1 MSKYLIINADDFGM
15 CRAANLATMELL
27 ECGGITSATIMPPCS
42 WAPEACAFAKDHPQ
56 YAIGVHLTFTSEW
69 GRYRWSPVNACNTDS
84 LRDEY
89 GYMYKSSA
97 EVEKNADLDE
107 IEGEIRAQV
116 ELLKKLGL
124 NPSHLDNHMG
134 SLYGIETGRFEI
146 LQLVFDIAGDYGLP
160 FRFPSTFTTEQMKNR
175 TLDINIDETAVRFL
189 FNKFSTYAAEKG
201 VAIPDY
207 LMPHEWD
214 KQNSQSYEAFRD
226 YMFEHLKTI
235 PEGVTELYIH
245 PSLEC
250 DELKGTSSVW
260 FRRVWEHKLFA
271 DPATRQYIESLGIQL
286 INYRDLAQMKK

>member
-1 MSKYLIINADDFGM
+1 MSKYLIVNADDFGM

-27 ECGGITSATIMPPCS
+27 ECGGISSATIMPPCS
-42 WAPEACAFAKDHPQ
+42 WAPEACKFAEEHPQ

-69 GRYRWSPVNACNTDS
+69 GRYRWSPVNSNNTDT

-146 LQLVFDIAGDYGLP
+146 LQLVFDIAGDMGLP
-160 FRFPSTFTTEQMKNR
+160 FRFPSTFTDEQLRNR
-175 TLDINIDETAVRFL
+175 TLDINIDEASVRFL
-189 FNKFSTYAAEKG
+189 FNKFSAYAAEKG

-214 KQNSQSYEAFRD
+214 KENSQSYEKFRD
-226 YMFEHLKTI
+226 YMYEHLKTI
-235 PEGVTELYIH
+235 PDGVTELYIH

-260 FRRVWEHKLFA
+260 FRRVWEHRLFA
-271 DPATRQYIESLGIQL
+271 DPATRQYIEGLGIQL
-286 INYRDLAQMKK
+286 ISYRDLAQMKK